1 MGQNQNSFREELA
14 NLFTPGDG
22 YVYEGGTLINEKD
35 KTAYTGDSYDT
46 AYGKFG
52 QADNRATGREGYS
65 VGAQEIGEAPSH
77 PITGGTANNLPG
89 SWDKFAVGLG
99 ALVGGPLGALA
110 GYGTNTTDVG
120 NALFSRDNAEGGI
133 NSATGPE
140 PDPTLLEDGW
150 AKIPN
155 YEGTGAWGSLG
166 KDISRLN
173 PFKGSLSEEDKAIRD
188 QRAAA
193 AKHNNDLRKKLKGP
207 DGDDDNVAAPATKAT
222 APTTETNYSNAA
234 KLSEMKKPP
243 PEWVN
248 NAGNAAGNNPSAAD
262 IMEYTAWLRNQ
273 GAQGMALGGEIAQ
286 DGGIASVLG
295 GNEKNLINDAERAI
309 RGELDENSAAIVLA
323 QYVQQY
329 GEDALRDL
337 VDSVRSGEA
346 QETRDRFARGENG
359 RVGGNGNGSGTDDKV
374 PAKLKE
380 GNSEQDVLL
389 AENEFVLRADA
400 ADSIEKMYGGGMLDK
415 VNDAG
420 SDAAKVLKKYLPA

>member
-52 QADNRATGREGYS
+52 RADSSATGREGYS

-89 SWDKFAVGLG
+89 SWDNKYAMGLG

-110 GYGTNTTDVG
+110 GYSG
-120 NALFSRDNAEGGI
+120 NALFPRDNAGN
-133 NSATGPE
+133 NSSDVTIETP
-140 PDPTLLEDGW
+140 PLTFSEDGW

-155 YEGTGAWGSLG
+155 YEGKKGLGSLG

-173 PFKGSLSEEDKAIRD
+173 PFKGSLSGEDKAIRD

-207 DGDDDNVAAPATKAT
+207 DGGDDNVAAPATKAT

-234 KLSEMKKPP
+234 KLGEMKKPP
-243 PEWVN
+243 PDWVN

>member
-1 MGQNQNSFREELA
+1 MGQNQNSFMENLA
-14 NLFTPGDG
+14 NLFTPHDG
-22 YVYEGGTLINEKD
+22 YRYDGGTLVDKD
-35 KTAYTGDSYDT
+35 GGAYAGDSYDT
-46 AYGKFG
+46 AYGRFG
-52 QADNRATGREGYS
+52 QADSTSTWKEGVGHEDHS
-65 VGAQEIGEAPSH
+65 VGAKEIGEAPS
-77 PITGGTANNLPG
+77 GAKNLPG
-89 SWDKFAVGLG
+89 DWDKYAMGLG

-110 GYGTNTTDVG
+110 GYNTNTMALG
-120 NALFSRDNAEGGI
+120 NALAGNNSRNVE
-133 NSATGPE
+133 TE
-140 PDPTLLEDGW
+140 TPDDLTLSNGW
-150 AKIPN
+150 AEIPN
-155 YEGTGAWGSLG
+155 YEGMGSWRSHG
-166 KDISRLN
+166 KDFSRLN
-173 PFKGSLSEEDKAIRD
+173 PFSEGLSEEDEQIRA
-188 QRAAA
+188 QRKEATI
-193 AKHNNDLRKKLKGP
+193 HNNDLRRKLERENPG
-207 DGDDDNVAAPATKAT
+207 GGDDNVAAPATKAT
-222 APTTETNYSNAA
+222 APTTETNYSSAA
-234 KLSEMKKPP
+234 ELGEMKKPP
-243 PEWVN
+243 PNWVN
-248 NAGNAAGNNPSAAD
+248 SAGSLAGNNPSAAD
-262 IMEYTAWLRNQ
+262 IMEYTLLLRNQ
-273 GAQGMALGGEIAQ
+273 AVPGMALGGEIAPG
-286 DGGIASVLG
+286 GGIASVLG

-420 SDAAKVLKKYLPA
+420 SNAAQVLKKYLPA

>member
-52 QADNRATGREGYS
+52 RADSSATGREGYS

-89 SWDKFAVGLG
+89 SWDNKYAMGLG

-110 GYGTNTTDVG
+110 GYSG
-120 NALFSRDNAEGGI
+120 NALFPRDNAGN
-133 NSATGPE
+133 NSSDVTIETP
-140 PDPTLLEDGW
+140 PLTFSEDGW

-155 YEGTGAWGSLG
+155 YEGKKGLGSLG

-173 PFKGSLSEEDKAIRD
+173 PFKGSLSGEDKATRD

-193 AKHNNDLRKKLKGP
+193 AKYNNDLRKKLKGP
-207 DGDDDNVAAPATKAT
+207 DGGDDNVAAPATKAT

-234 KLSEMKKPP
+234 KLGEMKKPP
-243 PEWVN
+243 PDWVN

>member
-46 AYGKFG
+46 AYGRFG
-52 QADNRATGREGYS
+52 QADSSATGREGYS
-65 VGAQEIGEAPSH
+65 VGDKNISAAPSH

-89 SWDKFAVGLG
+89 SWDKYAMGLG

-110 GYGTNTTDVG
+110 GYSG
-120 NALFSRDNAEGGI
+120 NALFPRDNAGN
-133 NSATGPE
+133 NSSDVTIETP
-140 PDPTLLEDGW
+140 PLTFSEDGW

-155 YEGTGAWGSLG
+155 YEGKKGLGSLG

-173 PFKGSLSEEDKAIRD
+173 PFSDSLSEKNEATRD
-188 QRAAA
+188 QRTDATLY
-193 AKHNNDLRKKLKGP
+193 NNKLRRELERKNPG
-207 DGDDDNVAAPATKAT
+207 GDDDNVAAPATKAT

-234 KLSEMKKPP
+234 KLGEMKKPP

-248 NAGNAAGNNPSAAD
+248 NAGNSAGNNPSAAD

>member
-1 MGQNQNSFREELA
+1 
-14 NLFTPGDG
+14 
-22 YVYEGGTLINEKD
+22 
-35 KTAYTGDSYDT
+35 
-46 AYGKFG
+46 
-52 QADNRATGREGYS
+52 
-65 VGAQEIGEAPSH
+65 
-77 PITGGTANNLPG
+77 
-89 SWDKFAVGLG
+89 
-99 ALVGGPLGALA
+99 
-110 GYGTNTTDVG
+110 
-120 NALFSRDNAEGGI
+120 
-133 NSATGPE
+133 
-140 PDPTLLEDGW
+140 
-150 AKIPN
+150 
-155 YEGTGAWGSLG
+155 
-166 KDISRLN
+166 
-173 PFKGSLSEEDKAIRD
+173 
-188 QRAAA
+188 
-193 AKHNNDLRKKLKGP
+193 
-207 DGDDDNVAAPATKAT
+207 
-222 APTTETNYSNAA
+222 
-234 KLSEMKKPP
+234 MKKPP

-248 NAGNAAGNNPSAAD
+248 NAGNSAGNNPSAAD